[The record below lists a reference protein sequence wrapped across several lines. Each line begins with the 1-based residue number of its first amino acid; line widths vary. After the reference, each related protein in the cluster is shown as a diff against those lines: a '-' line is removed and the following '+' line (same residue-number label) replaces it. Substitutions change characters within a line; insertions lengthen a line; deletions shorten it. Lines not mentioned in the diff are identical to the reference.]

1 MEAMLV
7 QAGMSAATAATVATT
22 VQIASTAFSVLGAIS
37 QANTNAD
44 NYESQ
49 AGINEYNAAV
59 SRNQSAAALSE
70 SAAAQAAQRRRAREL
85 LGEQRAGVAQSGT
98 GFGGTNADLLERSQ
112 TLAELDA
119 LNLAYEGDMKSK
131 GYLQQAEIETMNAAT
146 NRRNAGTARTAGY
159 LGAGRALLSGM
170 GSYGRGVTQAP
181 APVANGNT
189 RFVGG

>member
-1 MEAMLV
+1 MEAMAA
-7 QAGMSAATAATVATT
+7 AGAWATANSGLIK
-22 VQIASTAFSVLGAIS
+22 IASTAFNVLGAIS

-44 NYESQ
+44 NYQTQS
-49 AGINEYNAAV
+49 GMNEYNAAV

-70 SAAAQAAQRRRAREL
+70 SAAAQSAQRRRAREL
-85 LGEQRAGVAQSGT
+85 LGEQRAGIAQSGT

-112 TLAELDA
+112 TLSELDA

-146 NRRNAGTARTAGY
+146 NRRNVGTARTAGY

-189 RFVGG
+189 RFLGG